1 VSGYSAQAIYHIE
14 IAENVMRNQDA
25 KPDEYST
32 DQPLIY
38 SSLVEMYFTLGRALT
53 AEKKYP
59 SSATAFIYYITVL
72 LEKV

>member
-1 VSGYSAQAIYHIE
+1 MLIRCITFFVALSGYSAQAIYHTE

-25 KPDEYST
+25 EPDECST

-59 SSATAFIYYITVL
+59 SSSHRF
-72 LEKV
+72 